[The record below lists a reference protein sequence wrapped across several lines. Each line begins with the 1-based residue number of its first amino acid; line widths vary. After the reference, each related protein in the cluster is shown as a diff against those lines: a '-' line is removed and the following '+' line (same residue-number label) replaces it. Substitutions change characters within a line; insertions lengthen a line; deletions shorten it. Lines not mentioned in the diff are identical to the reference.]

1 MITKKLCDKY
11 IGSKTFTKN
20 MKGSITIETVI
31 VVPFLFMCVL
41 FIIYISIRLYRIAA
55 IQVIADLTVQ
65 RGSVVWNNVNK
76 DINTGKPMNTVSNF
90 SKNYSND
97 EIQSSEVPLYWRLF
111 DSQKEIKKER
121 LKEWALA
128 QLDNNSVLNNSE
140 RVESIE
146 SAESAE
152 SAESTKSAENTE
164 ITECARSTERTVDIE
179 IKDYIIL
186 KNLQIEI
193 SYSYNSPMKNTLN
206 KIGIEGNK
214 YGKETAAAKSVVFEP
229 AEFIR
234 NVDFFIEVGEK
245 LQTYYPSFKEFFGS
259 FETVVSDKE
268 R

>member
-1 MITKKLCDKY
+1 MLMINKKHWDKH
-11 IGSKTFTKN
+11 IDGKKIAKN

-31 VVPFLFMCVL
+31 VVPFLFLCVL

-76 DINTGKPMNTVSNF
+76 DINTGKPMNTVSKF

-111 DSQKEIKKER
+111 DNQKEIKKDR
-121 LKEWALA
+121 LKEWTLA
-128 QLDNNSVLNNSE
+128 RLDNNSVLYNSE
-140 RVESIE
+140 RTENIE
-146 SAESAE
+146 SAE
-152 SAESTKSAENTE
+152 K
-164 ITECARSTERTVDIE
+164 TVEIE

-193 SYSYNSPMKNTLN
+193 SYSNYSPMKNTLN
-206 KIGIEGNK
+206 KTGIER
-214 YGKETAAAKSVVFEP
+214 YSFGKETITAKSAVFEP

-234 NVDFFIEVGEK
+234 NVDFFIEAGEK
-245 LQTYYPSFKEFFGS
+245 LQTYYPSFREIFAG
-259 FETVVSDKE
+259 FETVVSDKKW
-268 R
+268 